1 MFTSIWWCVLAC
13 IPMDQYNIGNSS
25 LDHILPDLKYS
36 NTLPHMR
43 RCWHHA
49 AYIAI
54 AKTKL
59 RHNNTN
65 TPLKKSRNSIPSNK
79 NFRQKMVINLLYSR
93 VSIPFVPTTPGGAV
107 CNSCSACPSQSDT
120 SQFQSHRGQE
130 RQYGAGVQLHT
141 RLSATS
147 VPF

>member
-25 LDHILPDLKYS
+25 LDHNLPDLKYS
-36 NTLPHMR
+36 ITIPHMR
-43 RCWHHA
+43 RC
-49 AYIAI
+49 YCDRQ
-54 AKTKL
+54 TKL

-65 TPLKKSRNSIPSNK
+65 TPLKRSRNSIPTNK
-79 NFRQKMVINLLYSR
+79 NSRQKMVINLLYSR
-93 VSIPFVPTTPGGAV
+93 VSIPIVPTAPGGAV